1 MAGALIENESDE
13 KLLKDLGVKDS
24 KLLTHKIR
32 KELFHKITKLVKYK
46 IIMLQPDDIDTAI
59 RSHKLNLNW
68 LEANTSAE
76 IIDFLKPKRAI
87 IDCPSPNIE
96 AYHDYLKNI
105 ITTPAELILKHKAEA
120 HPIVAAASILAKVTR
135 DKEVNKLKDKIKI
148 DFGSGYMTDELTV
161 NFLKNHHQD
170 YPELF
175 RKTWAS
181 YKKVFQKD
189 LSEF

>member
-13 KLLKDLGVKDS
+13 KLLADLGVKDS
-24 KLLTHKIR
+24 KLLTHKQR
-32 KELFHKITKLVKYK
+32 KELFHKIIKLVKYK
-46 IIMLQPDDIDTAI
+46 IIILQPDDIDTAI

-76 IIDFLKPKRAI
+76 IIDALKPQKAI

-105 ITTPAELILKHKAEA
+105 ITTPAELTLKHKAEA

-135 DKEVNKLKDKIKI
+135 DKEVNKIKDKIKI

-161 NFLKNHHQD
+161 NFLQKHHQD